1 MNHSPE
7 PDNPTPTKPLP
18 DLPDE
23 PMPMPMPGDP
33 TGAGTMTDSEGFKD
47 AMPDRGPTPAEEAA
61 ADRALDDVD
70 VDAVAEEYQHMTALG
85 ARVHGEGEIE
95 PDPS

>member
-33 TGAGTMTDSEGFKD
+33 TGAATETDSEGFKD

-61 ADRALDDVD
+61 ADRAFDDVD